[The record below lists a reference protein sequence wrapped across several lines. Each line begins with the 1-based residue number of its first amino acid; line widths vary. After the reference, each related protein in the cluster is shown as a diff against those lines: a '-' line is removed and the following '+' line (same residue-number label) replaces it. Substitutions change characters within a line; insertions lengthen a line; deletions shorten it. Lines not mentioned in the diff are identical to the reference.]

1 MRIPEST
8 LYTLMGMKTEY
19 VERFGVKR
27 FQGSNADINFY
38 TGLPTFGVF
47 MCIYR
52 YIEPLLGQLRL
63 CRTDVCVHSKRSY
76 KPVPRALQ
84 PIDELFLVLVR
95 LRLGLLEQDLAHRF
109 FTAATVIPD
118 M

>member
-1 MRIPEST
+1 
-8 LYTLMGMKTEY
+8 
-19 VERFGVKR
+19 
-27 FQGSNADINFY
+27 
-38 TGLPTFGVF
+38 

-63 CRTDVCVHSKRSY
+63 CRADVCVHSKRSY

-95 LRLGLLEQDLAHRF
+95 LRLGLLEQDLVLF
-109 FTAATVIPD
+109 FSAATVIPD
-118 M
+118 I

>member
-1 MRIPEST
+1 MPISIST
-8 LYTLMGMKTEY
+8 QAFLHLEY
-19 VERFGVKR
+19 
-27 FQGSNADINFY
+27 
-38 TGLPTFGVF
+38 
-47 MCIYR
+47 IYR

-63 CRTDVCVHSKRSY
+63 CRADVCVHSKRSY